1 MDGTHD
7 CIPSQV
13 TGQHFF
19 VAFLLLDHFQG
30 SLLDP
35 QDNAFLLKDLAR
47 FFPRKSGKNFSQ
59 NVPKKRQALVKNTD
73 GYLWD
78 HSPILADPL
87 AWLESEPNR
96 GLTKDDSFYAELME
110 DGT

>member
-1 MDGTHD
+1 M
-7 CIPSQV
+7 
-13 TGQHFF
+13 
-19 VAFLLLDHFQG
+19 
-30 SLLDP
+30 
-35 QDNAFLLKDLAR
+35 
-47 FFPRKSGKNFSQ
+47 
-59 NVPKKRQALVKNTD
+59 KNTD